1 MQDNCRIRSHQTRT
15 RQGREVVGVILR
27 NIGTHVATKLSYRL
41 VAIVM
46 FCVLLAS
53 GPATVGFYLFSRET
67 TIEDASQLI
76 SVIASNKTR
85 LLDTELA
92 LARRSL
98 ETFRDHLIA
107 NLSAPLTPEEDAE
120 FSTAFRRQPSGMMTS
135 DPAHFDG
142 RNEAGIYLHP
152 TTTLTPLM
160 KALHLR
166 CAHLMTVYGSAIVPP
181 FDSLWLL
188 TRQRSEIIYM
198 PRVPNFIY
206 QAQLTDDYSGTEWVT
221 LGEPAT
227 NPDRGL
233 RWTKTTYDFVA
244 WSWMV
249 SAVLPIDIN
258 GAWLGTIG
266 HDIFIRN
273 LLDQL
278 TENDNFKETEHFL
291 IDKTGQAVLAGH
303 WQTGLEAG
311 TLTLADKVALGKVIS
326 TLQRYAPSQTGIAN
340 SYRFSVAGVKSIIVS
355 IRIAETGWSYYR
367 VVPVASIVGRVTSA
381 FIWTMAIAFAAMLLI
396 TVALHTALRMS
407 IVQPLRELA
416 SIVQSFAIGQTNI
429 RAPVRT
435 NDEIGNLGSAF
446 NAMADRIHQS
456 HAKLDKAQQ
465 DLLRQNKDL
474 QRASRIKSNFLAN
487 MSHELRTPLNAIIG
501 FTDVMQA
508 ELFGPLGNARYREYT
523 MDIKHSGQH
532 LLALINDI
540 LDMSRIEAGKA
551 DFDIAVRKLNPII
564 ESCVSMVSA
573 TASEKGVMVEMSLP
587 EAPLLARCDLRAVT
601 QMLLNLLSNAI
612 KFSPPNGQ
620 VFVSARLTEKGGSEI
635 VIRDQ
640 GPGIADAVMP
650 HLFEPFS
657 PKTADITSNLQGAGL
672 GLSITKG
679 LIEAHGGTIAVETI
693 NTQMV
698 DRSGPGEDATGTGTT
713 MRLIFPAADM

>member
-1 MQDNCRIRSHQTRT
+1 
-15 RQGREVVGVILR
+15 
-27 NIGTHVATKLSYRL
+27 
-41 VAIVM
+41 M
-46 FCVLLAS
+46 FCVLVAS
-53 GPATVGFYLFSRET
+53 GPATIGFYLFSRET

-76 SVIASNKTR
+76 SVIANNKTR

-107 NLSAPLTPEEDAE
+107 NLAAPLTPEEDAA
-120 FSTAFRRQPSGMMTS
+120 FSTAFRRQPNGMITS

-142 RNEAGIYLHP
+142 RTEAGVFLHP
-152 TTTLTPLM
+152 TTKLTPLM

-166 CAHLMTVYGSAIVPP
+166 GPHLMTVYGSAIVPP

-188 TRQRSEIIYM
+188 TRQRSEIVYM

-206 QAQLTDDYSGTEWVT
+206 QAQMTDDYSGTEWVT
-221 LGEPAT
+221 LGDPAT

-258 GAWLGTIG
+258 GTWLGTIG

-278 TENDNFKETEHFL
+278 TESDSFEGTEHFL
-291 IDKTGQAVLAGH
+291 IDKTGQPVLAGH

-326 TLQRYAPSQTGIAN
+326 TLQRYAPSQNGVAN
-340 SYRFSVAGVKSIIVS
+340 SYRFSIAGVKSIIVS

-367 VVPVASIVGRVTSA
+367 VVPIASVVGRVTSA

-416 SIVQSFAIGQTNI
+416 SIVQNFAIGQTNL

-435 NDEIGNLGSAF
+435 NDEIGHLSIAF

-456 HAKLDKAQQ
+456 HGKLDKAQQ
-465 DLLRQNKDL
+465 DLLMQNKDL

-501 FTDVMQA
+501 FTDVMQT
-508 ELFGPLGNARYREYT
+508 ELFGPLGNERYREYT
-523 MDIKHSGQH
+523 ADIKRSGQH

-540 LDMSRIEAGKA
+540 LDMSRIEAGRA
-551 DFDIAVRKLNPII
+551 DFDMAVRKLNPII
-564 ESCVSMVSA
+564 ESCVSMISA
-573 TASEKGVMVEMSLP
+573 TASEKGIRIEVDLP
-587 EAPLLARCDLRAVT
+587 EVSLLAQCDLRAVT

-612 KFSPPNGQ
+612 KFSPPNGK
-620 VFVSARLTEKGGSEI
+620 VFVSARSTNNGGSEI
-635 VIRDQ
+635 SVRDQ

-657 PKTADITSNLQGAGL
+657 PKTADITSSLQGAGL

-679 LIEAHGGTIAVETI
+679 LIEAHGGTIAVETV
-693 NTQMV
+693 NPQMAGHGDV
-698 DRSGPGEDATGTGTT
+698 DKGPIETGTT
-713 MRLIFPAADM
+713 MRLIFPASDM

>member
-1 MQDNCRIRSHQTRT
+1 
-15 RQGREVVGVILR
+15 
-27 NIGTHVATKLSYRL
+27 
-41 VAIVM
+41 M
-46 FCVLLAS
+46 FCVLVAS

-67 TIEDASQLI
+67 TIEDAAQLI

-85 LLDTELA
+85 LLDAELS

-107 NLSAPLTPEEDAE
+107 NLAAPLTPEEDAK
-120 FSTAFRRQPSGMMTS
+120 FSTVFRRQPNGMITS

-142 RNEAGIYLHP
+142 RTEAGVFLHP
-152 TTTLTPLM
+152 TTELTPLM

-166 CAHLMTVYGSAIVPP
+166 GPNLMTVYGSAIVPP

-188 TRQRSEIIYM
+188 TRQRSEIVYM
-198 PRVPNFIY
+198 PRVPSFIY
-206 QAQLTDDYSGTEWVT
+206 QAQVTDDYSGTEWVM
-221 LGEPAT
+221 LGDPAT

-233 RWTKTTYDFVA
+233 RWTQTTYDFVA

-258 GAWLGTIG
+258 GTWLGTIG

-278 TENDNFKETEHFL
+278 TENDRFKDTEHFL
-291 IDKTGQAVLAGH
+291 IDKTGQPVLAGH
-303 WQTGLEAG
+303 WQAGLEAG
-311 TLTLADKVALGKVIS
+311 TLTLADKVAMGKVIS
-326 TLQRYAPSQTGIAN
+326 TLQRYAPAQTGIAN
-340 SYRFSVAGVKSIIVS
+340 SYRFSVAGIKSVIVS

-367 VVPVASIVGRVTSA
+367 VVPIASIVGRVTSA
-381 FIWTMAIAFAAMLLI
+381 FLWTMAIAFAAMLLI

-435 NDEIGNLGSAF
+435 NDEIGHLGTAF

-456 HAKLDKAQQ
+456 HAKLNQAQQ
-465 DLLRQNKDL
+465 DLLRQNRDL

-501 FTDVMQA
+501 FTDVMQT

-523 MDIKHSGQH
+523 MDIKRSGQH

-551 DFDIAVRKLNPII
+551 DFDMAIRKLNSII
-564 ESCVSMVSA
+564 ESCVSMISA
-573 TASEKGVMVEMSLP
+573 TASEKGITIEVSLP

-612 KFSPPNGQ
+612 KFSPPDGRI
-620 VFVSARLTEKGGSEI
+620 FISARPTDKGGSEI
-635 VIRDQ
+635 AVRDQ
-640 GPGIADAVMP
+640 GPGIANAVLP

-657 PKTADITSNLQGAGL
+657 PKMADITSSLQGAGL

-679 LIEAHGGTIAVETI
+679 LIEAHGGSITVETI
-693 NTQMV
+693 NTQMIAHGV
-698 DRSGPGEDATGTGTT
+698 PDEGIRETGTT
-713 MRLIFPAADM
+713 MRLIFPAADV